1 MPLSAPQR
9 FTLLA
14 RRLGFWHQQPS
25 EKDCSQ
31 CCGGNAEKS
40 NCATEVCN
48 YQAKE
53 CSTERCPNAR
63 EHSDKALR
71 QIESAGSV
79 REISNN
85 QSGKYTQGATANAV
99 K

>member
-1 MPLSAPQR
+1 MVHFPRSMVS
-9 FTLLA
+9 FLA
-14 RRLGFWHQQPS
+14 SVTKR
-25 EKDCSQ
+25 SQ
-31 CCGGNAEKS
+31 CCGGNADKS
-40 NCATEVCN
+40 NCATKVSN

-53 CSTERCPNAR
+53 CSTERRANAR

-85 QSGKYTQGATANAV
+85 
-99 K
+99 